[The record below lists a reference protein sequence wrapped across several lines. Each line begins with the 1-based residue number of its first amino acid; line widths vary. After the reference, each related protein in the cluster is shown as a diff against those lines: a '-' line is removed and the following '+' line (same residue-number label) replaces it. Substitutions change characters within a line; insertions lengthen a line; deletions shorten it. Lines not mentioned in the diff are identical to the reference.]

1 MMNRVLTAVGVAGVL
16 LMGAQAIADPKRQPP
31 TARRQV
37 LDCMSRGMSADKALS
52 YNEAAKR
59 CKKEQTKNKGATII
73 SSNPAKSAS
82 AH

>member
-1 MMNRVLTAVGVAGVL
+1 MNRVLTAVGVAGVL
-16 LMGAQAIADPKRQPP
+16 LIGAQTIADPRSQPP
-31 TARRQV
+31 TARRQL
-37 LDCMSRGMSADKALS
+37 LDCMSRRMSADKALS

-59 CKKEQTKNKGATII
+59 CKEETKNKGATKI